1 MPITLE
7 AARAAARQGRW
18 HSILGLRPGASADEV
33 RKARRRLQ
41 LTAHTDKGG
50 STELSQLI
58 NQAADELLE
67 RCPKVWVLQQA
78 SEDDP
83 EWWRE
88 FLREAS
94 EELEQRRRREEE
106 EAQRAARLREDKRR
120 REQEERR
127 RVEEE
132 RRRRA
137 EEREAMAGT
146 TATRS

>member
-7 AARAAARQGRW
+7 AGRAAAKQGRW
-18 HSILGLRPGASADEV
+18 RSVLGLRPGASADEV

-41 LTAHTDKGG
+41 FTAHTDKGG

-67 RCPKVWVLQQA
+67 RCPTVRLLQA

-94 EELEQRRRREEE
+94 EELEQRRRREH
-106 EAQRAARLREDKRR
+106 
-120 REQEERR
+120 
-127 RVEEE
+127 
-132 RRRRA
+132 
-137 EEREAMAGT
+137 G
-146 TATRS
+146 